1 MIGGFKLKREWSIN
15 EIARLVRTH
24 ERFSMLSPEDAVV
37 LVQHM
42 HPMRLEAGGLL
53 FREGRTDSNFMG
65 IILEG
70 EAKVEVAGDGVAE
83 KVTLGT
89 LKEGDLAGEQ
99 GILHET
105 PRSATVRATTELLF
119 AAVDAGKFDKLIKA
133 KPALGCTI
141 LLSLLRTV
149 TLRLADANQRVH
161 VLEDTSRKLKKELQM
176 EMASRPKQLRPE
188 DIKPL
193 EVTASMFEYIDPKK
207 AT

>member
-1 MIGGFKLKREWSIN
+1 
-15 EIARLVRTH
+15 
-24 ERFSMLSPEDAVV
+24 V

-42 HPMRLEAGGLL
+42 HPIRLEAGGLL

-119 AAVDAGKFDKLIKA
+119 AAVDAGKFDKLVKA

-176 EMASRPKQLRPE
+176 EMASRPRQLRPE